1 MLVERMFS
9 ADRRPSRERPA
20 LSRPHGQLSGI
31 TEVRWCTDCSA
42 PRTTVIALMA
52 ESAGTARD
60 APALVLSTD
69 PVAAALVGALVETLG
84 FEPRFEVPGKS
95 PREALRRHRPRIVL
109 LDCEHGNACSPTF
122 LGPAAMLDIPVVLF
136 GSARCAE
143 LLADSAA
150 RFGLPALTL
159 PASPQ
164 TVGRV
169 IADAIA
175 GTR

>member
-1 MLVERMFS
+1 MHGLL
-9 ADRRPSRERPA
+9 ARRA
-20 LSRPHGQLSGI
+20 
-31 TEVRWCTDCSA
+31 
-42 PRTTVIALMA
+42 TVIAPMS
-52 ESAGTARD
+52 ESAGPPRD
-60 APALVLSTD
+60 DAALVLSTD

-84 FEPRFEVPGKS
+84 FEPRFAVPGKS
-95 PREALRRHRPRIVL
+95 PRDALLRHRPRIVL
-109 LDCEHGNACSPTF
+109 LDCEHGNACSPAF

-136 GSARCAE
+136 GSAKCAE

-159 PASPQ
+159 PAPLAA
-164 TVGRV
+164 VGRV